1 MEDLLMKNT
10 TLVEVHELK
19 FNYSSKMVLHG
30 VNLTVPTGEIIGLI
44 GENGAGFITT
54 YCCAIS

>member
-1 MEDLLMKNT
+1 MKNT

-19 FNYSSKMVLHG
+19 FNYSSKIVLRG

-44 GENGAGFITT
+44 GENGAGKPLF
-54 YCCAIS
+54 

>member
-54 YCCAIS
+54 Y